1 MMMMMIMMMMMMM
14 MVSNC
19 FCGMIDPQKVLA
31 LFPVGT
37 IVRDPHYREFP
48 TRCKQD
54 LNLCTTCFQASL
66 LLPAFNL
73 RILSG
78 FSIPSSFL

>member
-1 MMMMMIMMMMMMM
+1 MMMIMVMMMMM
-14 MVSNC
+14 MVMNC
-19 FCGMIDPQKVLA
+19 FCGMIDLQKVLA

-37 IVRDPHYREFP
+37 IVRDAHYGEFP
-48 TRCKQD
+48 THCKQD
-54 LNLCTTCFQASL
+54 LNLCTTCFQTSL
-66 LLPAFNL
+66 LLSAFNL